1 MNKSTES
8 HNQAWWEKPN
18 RVLLVNLR
26 EGDEPK
32 INAQALVDDMKN
44 YDASAFCIS
53 GGGIVAFY
61 QTQIPDHR
69 LSNGLMGRDLL
80 AEIIPLAHASGLK
93 VLARIDPSC
102 APMALAEKNPEWF
115 SRDEKGQFREVSE
128 HYVTCPNAQYYHR
141 RIVDIAIEMIRR
153 WHMEQPG

>member
-1 MNKSTES
+1 MAHFNPSPLVAKYKIIIFTCRFQRAFTQLNAMNKSAES
-8 HNQAWWEKPN
+8 QNQAWWEKPN

-61 QTQIPDHR
+61 QTQIPDH
-69 LSNGLMGRDLL
+69 LSL
-80 AEIIPLAHASGLK
+80 IHI
-93 VLARIDPSC
+93 
-102 APMALAEKNPEWF
+102 
-115 SRDEKGQFREVSE
+115 
-128 HYVTCPNAQYYHR
+128 
-141 RIVDIAIEMIRR
+141 
-153 WHMEQPG
+153 